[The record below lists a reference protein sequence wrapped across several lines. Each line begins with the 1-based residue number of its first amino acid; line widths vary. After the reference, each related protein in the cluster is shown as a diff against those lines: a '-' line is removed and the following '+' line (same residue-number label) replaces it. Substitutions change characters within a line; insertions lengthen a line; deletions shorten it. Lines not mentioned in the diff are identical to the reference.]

1 MIKISYDK
9 EGDVLEIRFS
19 EKKIDDSEYV
29 KESGLVLD
37 YDKNNNIVAVEIISF
52 SQRVGKE
59 RRISRN
65 LGDLNIFLNMVYYS
79 LPHNPLILILR
90 AC

>member
-19 EKKIDDSEYV
+19 EKKIDDSEYI

-52 SQRVGKE
+52 SQRVDKE
-59 RRISRN
+59 ELAETAAI
-65 LGDLNIFLNMVYYS
+65 
-79 LPHNPLILILR
+79 
-90 AC
+90 